1 MARPWVEVI
10 NKVQGPVSMNRNLV
24 TLPVQG
30 RGAGNLGNSAT
41 FQRLGMNTSQRGIPS
56 LDVSHLETKP
66 LSPFDIEENIVEDDH
81 QKTELKK
88 TRQGE
93 ETKFQRVKKVLS
105 PTSAEVLAR
114 RDSVRSKVGS
124 QRLSRKTLKF
134 QSPNDMSNVY
144 GSPDADPNVLLSVPQ
159 ARRSGRHRVELGN
172 DSVTWSRVS
181 SKSENEEIARTVVKK
196 PRDQNP
202 RSVLILLSNHF
213 IYTLLL
219 QNGKEGFPAFV
230 PY

>member
-10 NKVQGPVSMNRNLV
+10 NNDQGPVHMNRNLV

-41 FQRLGMNTSQRGIPS
+41 FQRLGMKTSQRGIPS
-56 LDVSHLETKP
+56 LEVSHLETKP
-66 LSPFDIEENIVEDDH
+66 LSPFDIEENIEDDN
-81 QKTELKK
+81 QKSELKK

-134 QSPNDMSNVY
+134 QSPNDISNVN

-159 ARRSGRHRVELGN
+159 EARRSGRHRVELGN
-172 DSVTWSRVS
+172 DCVSWSRVGVS
-181 SKSENEEIARTVVKK
+181 CKSENEEIARTVVKK
-196 PRDQNP
+196 PRDQNH
-202 RSVLILLSNHF
+202 RSVLISLA
-213 IYTLLL
+213 
-219 QNGKEGFPAFV
+219 E
-230 PY
+230 